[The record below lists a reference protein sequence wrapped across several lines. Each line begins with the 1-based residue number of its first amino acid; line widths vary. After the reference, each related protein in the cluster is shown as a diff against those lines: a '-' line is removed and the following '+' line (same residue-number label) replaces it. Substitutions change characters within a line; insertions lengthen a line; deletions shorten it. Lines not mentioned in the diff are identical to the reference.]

1 MTASTPH
8 STPGSSSDPRTDS
21 GTDPNTDQGT
31 NQSTESNTESNTGS
45 NPDSNGKISELP
57 SLLPADM
64 QDERLIASRG
74 VGGAVS
80 GFTSRLRSGDL
91 GSLPVVVGLIII
103 WAVFQSQNSA
113 FLSSRNLVNL
123 SLQSA
128 AVGTMAI
135 GIVLVLLLGEIDL
148 SVGSVSGLASA
159 VLAVT
164 LVNRNWPAVL
174 AVLAA
179 VVVGVLVGLFYGA
192 LFNRFG
198 VPSFVITLAG
208 LLGFLGLQLY
218 VLGKEGTIN
227 LPFDSP
233 VVKFAQQSFLP
244 PAVAYLLVGLTVAAY
259 VLTRLRNRAARAAAD
274 LSTPPTSTIAIRAAF
289 LAVVLVVL
297 VYVLNLDRGVSM
309 MVIFFIALVV
319 IMDLAIRRTSWGRS
333 VMAVGGNVEA
343 ARRAGINVKAIYLS
357 VFTLCSTFAAVGGIL
372 AAGRLAAVNQS
383 SGGTDTNLNA
393 IAAAVIGGTSLFG
406 GRGSAYSALL
416 GIMVIQSISSGL
428 SLLNL
433 DSSIRYMVTGAVLLL
448 AVTIDSLSRR
458 SRAAH
463 GRA

>member
-1 MTASTPH
+1 MTTPTTPAPGGH
-8 STPGSSSDPRTDS
+8 SPHGITE
-21 GTDPNTDQGT
+21 
-31 NQSTESNTESNTGS
+31 QSA
-45 NPDSNGKISELP
+45 
-57 SLLPADM
+57 LPADL

-74 VGGAVS
+74 VRGALSV
-80 GFTSRLRSGDL
+80 FTTRLRSGDL
-91 GSLPVVVGLIII
+91 GSLPVVLGLIII
-103 WAVFQSQNSA
+103 WGVFQSLNSS

-123 SLQSA
+123 TLQSA
-128 AVGTMAI
+128 AVGTIAI

-148 SVGSVSGLASA
+148 SVGSVSGLSSA

-164 LVNRNWPAVL
+164 LLNMNWPLLL
-174 AVLAA
+174 ALLAA
-179 VVVGVLVGLFYGA
+179 VAVGVAVGLFYGA

-218 VLGKEGTIN
+218 VLGKQGTLNI
-227 LPFDSP
+227 PFDSP
-233 VVKFAQQSFLP
+233 IVQFASQMFLP
-244 PAVAYLLVGLTVAAY
+244 DAVAYLLVGLAVAAY
-259 VLTRLRNRAARAAAD
+259 LLSRLRMRSARAAAD
-274 LSTPPTSTIAIRAAF
+274 LSTTPTSTLAVRAAF
-289 LAVVLVVL
+289 LAIVLAVPVS
-297 VYVLNLDRGVSM
+297 VLNRDRGVSVM
-309 MVIFFIALVV
+309 FVFFIALVV
-319 IMDLAIRRTSWGRS
+319 IVDFALRRTSWGRS

-357 VFTLCSTFAAVGGIL
+357 VFTLCSTFAAIGGIM

-393 IAAAVIGGTSLFG
+393 IATAVIGGTSLFG

-416 GIMVIQSISSGL
+416 GILVIQSISSGL
-428 SLLNL
+428 SLLSL
-433 DSSIRYMVTGAVLLL
+433 DSSVRFMVTGAVLLL